1 MIIFKSINKL
11 NKKVNFKANVGF
23 VPTMGSLHKG
33 HISLIKSCKLKCKK
47 TLVSIFVNPSQF
59 NKTNDFKKYPRDLKR
74 DVAILKKLNVDYLL
88 VPKINDIY
96 NNKKSMKININ
107 KKDKILCAKYRPGH
121 FEGVLGVINQF
132 LKKFKPKYM
141 FMGEKDYQ
149 QIYLIKKFIINKF
162 NTKIVPC
169 KTIRLKSSLAY
180 SSRNDL
186 LSKKEIF
193 KASFASKTINN
204 FYKAT
209 KKNFTKLNKINELK
223 KKIEFK
229 NIKVEYLEAR
239 NKKNLST
246 KIKKSNFKIFLSFY
260 INNVRLIDNF

>member
-11 NKKVNFKANVGF
+11 NKKVNFKANIGF
-23 VPTMGSLHKG
+23 VPTMGSLHNG

-132 LKKFKPKYM
+132 LTKIKPKYM
-141 FMGEKDYQ
+141 FLGEKDYQ
-149 QIYLIKKFIINKF
+149 QIYLIRKFIMNKF
-162 NTKIVPC
+162 NTKIVSC

-180 SSRNDL
+180 SSRNAL
-186 LSKKEIF
+186 LFKKEIILQQETEAER
-193 KASFASKTINN
+193 K
-204 FYKAT
+204 T
-209 KKNFTKLNKINELK
+209 KKGEERASGLPPRPSAGLGRIW
-223 KKIEFK
+223 
-229 NIKVEYLEAR
+229 A
-239 NKKNLST
+239 SGA
-246 KIKKSNFKIFLSFY
+246 
-260 INNVRLIDNF
+260 

>member
-11 NKKVNFKANVGF
+11 NKKVNFKANIGF
-23 VPTMGSLHKG
+23 VPTMGSLHNG

-59 NKTNDFKKYPRDLKR
+59 NKTYDFKKYPRDLKK

-132 LKKFKPKYM
+132 IKKLEINKIFL
-141 FMGEKDYQ
+141 GEKDYQ
-149 QIYLIKKFIINKF
+149 QYILIRDFLKKNSNVKTIL
-162 NTKIVPC
+162 C
-169 KTIRLKSSLAY
+169 KTIRMKNGLAY
-180 SSRNDL
+180 SSRNKL
-186 LSKKEIF
+186 L
-193 KASFASKTINN
+193 N
-204 FYKAT
+204 
-209 KKNFTKLNKINELK
+209 
-223 KKIEFK
+223 
-229 NIKVEYLEAR
+229 
-239 NKKNLST
+239 
-246 KIKKSNFKIFLSFY
+246 
-260 INNVRLIDNF
+260 